1 MLLQTTAQTK
11 IARLRKR
18 VRIVQGGTS
27 SSKTFSILPLLINY
41 AITHPNSEISIVSE
55 SVPHLKRGVIR
66 DFKKIMQWTG
76 IWIDEKYNR
85 SSMTYNFFNGS
96 WIEFFSCD
104 NPSKLR
110 GSRRHVLFINECN
123 NIPDGFEAYQQMAI
137 RTSKFIYLDFN
148 PTGEFWVNTELEG
161 QRDTE
166 KIILTYK
173 DNEAAPEAAV
183 QEILK
188 AKRKAEAG
196 NKFWLNWFRVY
207 GLGLQG
213 RLMGAV
219 YENWETGA
227 FQTIGKTVL
236 GQDFGFSNDPSTLLK
251 TNIDK
256 KNKVIYVKECFYL
269 TKLTATQLG
278 DLNKKHA
285 GNDLIVADSADPR
298 LINSLKQYCNIVPAI
313 KGQGSIMYGIAM
325 IQDYQLIIDPASKNL
340 INELQNYIWLE
351 KKSQTPISKYDHL
364 LDALRYS
371 VSYQLENE
379 HLGEYA
385 IW

>member
-1 MLLQTTAQTK
+1 MLLSTTAQKK
-11 IARLRKR
+11 IAKLRR
-18 VRIVQGGTS
+18 RIRIVQGGTS

-41 AITHPNSEISIVSE
+41 ASTHPNSEISVVSE

-76 IWIDEKYNR
+76 NWKEEQYNR
-85 SSMTYNFFNGS
+85 SSMTYNFVNGS
-96 WIEFFSCD
+96 FIEYFSVD

-110 GSRRHVLFINECN
+110 GARRHILFVNECN
-123 NIPDGFEAYQQMAI
+123 NVDFESYQQLAI

-148 PTGEFWVNTELEG
+148 PTGEFWVNTELENE
-161 QRDTE
+161 QDTQ
-166 KIILTYK
+166 KVILTYL
-173 DNEAAPEAAV
+173 DNEAAPKAAV
-183 QEILK
+183 DEILK
-188 AKRKAEAG
+188 AKAKAETG
-196 NKFWLNWFRVY
+196 NKYWKNWYNVY

-213 RLMGAV
+213 KLSGAI
-219 YENWETGA
+219 YENWELGR

-256 KNKVIYVKECFYL
+256 KNKIIYVEECFYL

-278 DLNKKHA
+278 DLNAKHA
-285 GNDLIVADSADPR
+285 GKDLIVADSADPR
-298 LINSLKQYCNIVPAI
+298 LIDSLKQYCNIVPAI
-313 KGQGSIMYGIAM
+313 KGQGSIVYGIAM
-325 IQDYQLIIDPASKNL
+325 IQDYKLVIDPESKNL
-340 INELQNYIWLE
+340 INELKNYVWLE
-351 KKSQTPISKYDHL
+351 KKSQTPISKFDHL

-371 VSYQLENE
+371 VSYQLANPNS
-379 HLGEYA
+379 GEYH

>member
-1 MLLQTTAQTK
+1 MLLSTTAQKK
-11 IARLRKR
+11 IAKLRR
-18 VRIVQGGTS
+18 RIRIVQGGTS

-41 AITHPNSEISIVSE
+41 ASTHPNSEISVVSE

-76 IWIDEKYNR
+76 NWKEEQYNR
-85 SSMTYNFFNGS
+85 SSMTYNFVNGS
-96 WIEFFSCD
+96 FIEYFSVD

-110 GSRRHVLFINECN
+110 GARRHILFVNECN
-123 NIPDGFEAYQQMAI
+123 NVDFESYQQLAI

-148 PTGEFWVNTELEG
+148 PTGEFWVNTELENE
-161 QRDTE
+161 RDTQ
-166 KIILTYK
+166 KVILTYL
-173 DNEAAPEAAV
+173 DNEAAPKAAV
-183 QEILK
+183 DEILK
-188 AKRKAEAG
+188 AKAKAETG
-196 NKFWLNWFRVY
+196 NKYWKNWYNVY

-213 RLMGAV
+213 KLSGAI
-219 YENWETGA
+219 YENWELGK

-256 KNKVIYVKECFYL
+256 KNKIIYVEECFYL

-278 DLNKKHA
+278 DLNAKHA
-285 GNDLIVADSADPR
+285 GKDLIVADSADPR
-298 LINSLKQYCNIVPAI
+298 LIDSLKQYCNIVPAI
-313 KGQGSIMYGIAM
+313 KGQGSIVYGIAM
-325 IQDYQLIIDPASKNL
+325 IQDYKLVIDPESKNL
-340 INELQNYIWLE
+340 INELKNYVWLE
-351 KKSQTPISKYDHL
+351 KKSQTPISKFDHL

-371 VSYQLENE
+371 VSYQLANPNS
-379 HLGEYA
+379 GEYH

>member
-1 MLLQTTAQTK
+1 MLLSTTAQKK
-11 IARLRKR
+11 IAKLRRR

-41 AITHPNSEISIVSE
+41 ATAHPNSEISIVSE

-76 IWIDEKYNR
+76 NWKEEQYNR
-85 SSMTYNFFNGS
+85 SSMTYNFVNGS
-96 WIEFFSCD
+96 FIEYFSVD

-110 GSRRHVLFINECN
+110 GARRHILFVNECN
-123 NIPDGFEAYQQMAI
+123 NIDFESYQQLAI

-148 PTGEFWVNTELEG
+148 PTGEFWVNTELENAKDS
-161 QRDTE
+161 Q
-166 KIILTYK
+166 KVILTYL
-173 DNEAAPEAAV
+173 DNEAAPKAAV
-183 QEILK
+183 DEILK
-188 AKRKAEAG
+188 AKAKAETG
-196 NKFWLNWFRVY
+196 NKYWKNWFDVY

-213 RLMGAV
+213 KLSGAI
-219 YENWETGA
+219 YENWELGK

-256 KNKVIYVKECFYL
+256 KNKIIYVEECFYL

-278 DLNKKHA
+278 DLNAKHA
-285 GNDLIVADSADPR
+285 GKDLIVADSADPR
-298 LINSLKQYCNIVPAI
+298 LIDSLKQYCNIVPAI
-313 KGQGSIMYGIAM
+313 KGQGSIVYGIAM
-325 IQDYQLIIDPASKNL
+325 IQDYKLVIDPESKNL
-340 INELQNYIWLE
+340 INELKNYVWLE
-351 KKSQTPISKYDHL
+351 KKSQTPISKFDHL

-371 VSYQLENE
+371 VSYQLANPNS
-379 HLGEYA
+379 GEYH

>member
-1 MLLQTTAQTK
+1 MLLSTTAQKK
-11 IARLRKR
+11 IAKLRRR

-41 AITHPNSEISIVSE
+41 ATAHPNSEISIVSE

-76 IWIDEKYNR
+76 NWKEEQYNR
-85 SSMTYNFFNGS
+85 SSMTYNFVNGS
-96 WIEFFSCD
+96 FIEYFSVD

-110 GSRRHVLFINECN
+110 GARRHILFVNECN
-123 NIPDGFEAYQQMAI
+123 NIDFESYQQLAI

-148 PTGEFWVNTELEG
+148 PTGEFWVNTELENAKDS
-161 QRDTE
+161 Q
-166 KIILTYK
+166 KVILTYL
-173 DNEAAPEAAV
+173 DNEAAPKAAV
-183 QEILK
+183 DEILK
-188 AKRKAEAG
+188 AKAKAETG
-196 NKFWLNWFRVY
+196 NKYWKNWFDVY

-213 RLMGAV
+213 KLSGAI
-219 YENWETGA
+219 YENWELGK

-256 KNKVIYVKECFYL
+256 KNKIIYVEECFYL

-278 DLNKKHA
+278 DLNAKHA
-285 GNDLIVADSADPR
+285 GKDLIVADSADPR
-298 LINSLKQYCNIVPAI
+298 LIDSLKQYCNIVPAI
-313 KGQGSIMYGIAM
+313 KGQGSVVYGIAM
-325 IQDYQLIIDPASKNL
+325 IQDYKLVIDPESKNL
-340 INELQNYIWLE
+340 INELKNYVWLE
-351 KKSQTPISKYDHL
+351 KKSQTPISKFDHL

-371 VSYQLENE
+371 VSYQLANPNS
-379 HLGEYA
+379 GEYH

>member
-1 MLLQTTAQTK
+1 MLLSTTAQKK
-11 IARLRKR
+11 IAKLRRR

-41 AITHPNSEISIVSE
+41 ATTHPNSEISIVSE

-76 IWIDEKYNR
+76 NWKEEQYNR
-85 SSMTYNFFNGS
+85 SSMTYNFVNGS
-96 WIEFFSCD
+96 FIEYFSVD

-110 GSRRHVLFINECN
+110 GARRHILFVNECN
-123 NIPDGFEAYQQMAI
+123 NIDFESYQQLAI

-148 PTGEFWVNTELEG
+148 PTGEFWVNTELENAKDS
-161 QRDTE
+161 Q
-166 KIILTYK
+166 KVILTYL
-173 DNEAAPEAAV
+173 DNEAAPKAAV
-183 QEILK
+183 DEILK
-188 AKRKAEAG
+188 AKAKAETG

-213 RLMGAV
+213 RLFGSV

-256 KNKVIYVKECFYL
+256 KNKIIYVQECFYL

-278 DLNKKHA
+278 DLNAKHA
-285 GNDLIVADSADPR
+285 GKDLIVADSADPR
-298 LINSLKQYCNIVPAI
+298 LIDSLKQYCNIVPAI
-313 KGQGSIMYGIAM
+313 KGQGSIVYGIAM
-325 IQDYQLIIDPASKNL
+325 IQDYKLVIDPESKNL
-340 INELQNYIWLE
+340 INELKNYVWLE
-351 KKSQTPISKYDHL
+351 KKSQTPISKFDHL

-371 VSYQLENE
+371 VSYQLANPNS
-379 HLGEYA
+379 GEYH

>member
-1 MLLQTTAQTK
+1 MLLSTTAQKK
-11 IARLRKR
+11 IAKLRRR

-41 AITHPNSEISIVSE
+41 ATAHPNSEISIVSE

-76 IWIDEKYNR
+76 NWKEEQYNR
-85 SSMTYNFFNGS
+85 SSMTYNFVNGS
-96 WIEFFSCD
+96 FIEYFSVD

-110 GSRRHVLFINECN
+110 GARRHILFINECN
-123 NIPDGFEAYQQMAI
+123 NIDFESYQQLAI

-148 PTGEFWVNTELEG
+148 PTGEFWVNTELENAKDS
-161 QRDTE
+161 Q
-166 KIILTYK
+166 KVILTYL
-173 DNEAAPEAAV
+173 DNEAAPKAAV
-183 QEILK
+183 DEILK
-188 AKRKAEAG
+188 AKAKAETG
-196 NKFWLNWFRVY
+196 NKYWKNWFDVY

-213 RLMGAV
+213 KLSGAI
-219 YENWETGA
+219 YENWELGK

-256 KNKVIYVKECFYL
+256 KNKIIYVEECFYL

-278 DLNKKHA
+278 DLNAKHA
-285 GNDLIVADSADPR
+285 GKDLIVADSADPR
-298 LINSLKQYCNIVPAI
+298 LIDSLKQYCNIVPAI
-313 KGQGSIMYGIAM
+313 KGQGSIVYGIAM
-325 IQDYQLIIDPASKNL
+325 IQDYKLVIDPESKNL
-340 INELQNYIWLE
+340 INELKNYVWLE
-351 KKSQTPISKYDHL
+351 KKSQTPISKFDHL

-371 VSYQLENE
+371 VSYQLANPNS
-379 HLGEYA
+379 GEYH

>member
-1 MLLQTTAQTK
+1 MLLSTTAQKK
-11 IARLRKR
+11 IAKLRR
-18 VRIVQGGTS
+18 RIRIVQGGTS

-41 AITHPNSEISIVSE
+41 ATTHPNSEISVVSE

-76 IWIDEKYNR
+76 NWKEEQYNR
-85 SSMTYNFFNGS
+85 SSMTYNFVNGS
-96 WIEFFSCD
+96 FIEYFSVD

-110 GSRRHVLFINECN
+110 GARRHILFVNECN
-123 NIPDGFEAYQQMAI
+123 NVDFESYQQLAI

-148 PTGEFWVNTELEG
+148 PTGEFWVNTELENE
-161 QRDTE
+161 RDTQ
-166 KIILTYK
+166 KVILTYL
-173 DNEAAPEAAV
+173 DNEAAPKAAV
-183 QEILK
+183 NEILK
-188 AKRKAEAG
+188 AKAKAETG
-196 NKFWLNWFRVY
+196 NKYWKNWYNVY

-213 RLMGAV
+213 KLSGAI
-219 YENWETGA
+219 YENWELGK

-256 KNKVIYVKECFYL
+256 KNKIIYVEECFYL

-278 DLNKKHA
+278 DLNAKHA
-285 GNDLIVADSADPR
+285 GKDLIVADSADPR
-298 LINSLKQYCNIVPAI
+298 LIDSLKQYCNIVPAI
-313 KGQGSIMYGIAM
+313 KGQGSIVYGIAM
-325 IQDYQLIIDPASKNL
+325 IQDYKLVIDPESKNL
-340 INELQNYIWLE
+340 INELKNYVWLE
-351 KKSQTPISKYDHL
+351 KKSQTPISKFDHL

-371 VSYQLENE
+371 VSYQLANPNS
-379 HLGEYA
+379 GEYH

>member
-1 MLLQTTAQTK
+1 MLLSTTAQKK
-11 IARLRKR
+11 IAKLRR
-18 VRIVQGGTS
+18 RIRIVQGGTS

-41 AITHPNSEISIVSE
+41 ATTHPNSEISVVSE

-76 IWIDEKYNR
+76 NWKDEQYNR
-85 SSMTYNFFNGS
+85 SSMTYNFINGS
-96 WIEFFSCD
+96 FIEYFSVD

-110 GSRRHVLFINECN
+110 GARRHILFVNECN
-123 NIPDGFEAYQQMAI
+123 NVDFESYQQLAI

-148 PTGEFWVNTELEG
+148 PTGEFWVNTELENE
-161 QRDTE
+161 RDTQ
-166 KIILTYK
+166 KVILTYL
-173 DNEAAPEAAV
+173 DNEAAPKAAV
-183 QEILK
+183 NEILK
-188 AKRKAEAG
+188 AKAKAETG
-196 NKFWLNWFRVY
+196 NKYWKNWYNVY

-213 RLMGAV
+213 KLSGAI
-219 YENWETGA
+219 YENWELGK

-256 KNKVIYVKECFYL
+256 KNKIIYVEECFYL

-278 DLNKKHA
+278 DLNAKHA
-285 GNDLIVADSADPR
+285 GKDLIVADSADPR
-298 LINSLKQYCNIVPAI
+298 LIDSLKQYCNIVPAI
-313 KGQGSIMYGIAM
+313 KGQGSIVYGIAM
-325 IQDYQLIIDPASKNL
+325 IQDYKLVIDPESKNL
-340 INELQNYIWLE
+340 INELKNYVWLE
-351 KKSQTPISKYDHL
+351 KKSQTPISKFDHL

-371 VSYQLENE
+371 VSYQLANPNS
-379 HLGEYA
+379 GEYH